1 MKRVLAWIG
10 IVVLLFCYL
19 MTFIS
24 AFFTNSSSHG
34 WFSASVA
41 ATIIVPCFMYAY
53 FMLAKTLDNRKQ
65 EELVREAQFRAR
77 MEALKQ
83 QKLKEKEAQEQE
95 QDAQEDPSATEQQM
109 PEGADVA
116 EQMSQETMPQDGQKV
131 SPECEKNTQELEK
144 QVAQDA
150 RSLQEQIDGLQQEL
164 ERLKQDSAASQPK
177 E

>member
-83 QKLKEKEAQEQE
+83 QKLKEKEAQEH
-95 QDAQEDPSATEQQM
+95 S
-109 PEGADVA
+109 
-116 EQMSQETMPQDGQKV
+116 
-131 SPECEKNTQELEK
+131 EKTTQELEK

>member
-83 QKLKEKEAQEQE
+83 QKLKEKEAQEH
-95 QDAQEDPSATEQQM
+95 S
-109 PEGADVA
+109 
-116 EQMSQETMPQDGQKV
+116 
-131 SPECEKNTQELEK
+131 EKTTQELEE
-144 QVAQDA
+144 QVSQDA

>member
-53 FMLAKTLDNRKQ
+53 FMLAKMLDNRKQ

-83 QKLKEKEAQEQE
+83 QKLKEKEAQEH
-95 QDAQEDPSATEQQM
+95 S
-109 PEGADVA
+109 
-116 EQMSQETMPQDGQKV
+116 
-131 SPECEKNTQELEK
+131 EKTTQELEE

>member
-83 QKLKEKEAQEQE
+83 QKLKEKEAQEH
-95 QDAQEDPSATEQQM
+95 S
-109 PEGADVA
+109 
-116 EQMSQETMPQDGQKV
+116 
-131 SPECEKNTQELEK
+131 EKTTQELEE

-164 ERLKQDSAASQPK
+164 ERLKQDSAASQSK

>member
-83 QKLKEKEAQEQE
+83 QKLKEKEAQEH
-95 QDAQEDPSATEQQM
+95 S
-109 PEGADVA
+109 
-116 EQMSQETMPQDGQKV
+116 
-131 SPECEKNTQELEK
+131 EKTT
-144 QVAQDA
+144 
-150 RSLQEQIDGLQQEL
+150 QEL

>member
-34 WFSASVA
+34 WFTASVA

-53 FMLAKTLDNRKQ
+53 FVLAKTLGNRKQ
-65 EELVREAQFRAR
+65 EELVREAQFRAQ

-83 QKLKEKEAQEQE
+83 QKLKEKEAKEQG
-95 QDAQEDPSATEQQM
+95 QDA
-109 PEGADVA
+109 
-116 EQMSQETMPQDGQKV
+116 QDGQKA
-131 SPECEKNTQELEK
+131 SPESEKTTQELEE

-164 ERLKQDSAASQPK
+164 ERLKQESAASQSK

>member
-83 QKLKEKEAQEQE
+83 QKLKEKEAQEH
-95 QDAQEDPSATEQQM
+95 S
-109 PEGADVA
+109 
-116 EQMSQETMPQDGQKV
+116 
-131 SPECEKNTQELEK
+131 EKTKQELEK
-144 QVAQDA
+144 KVAQDA

>member
-83 QKLKEKEAQEQE
+83 QKLKEKEAQEH
-95 QDAQEDPSATEQQM
+95 S
-109 PEGADVA
+109 
-116 EQMSQETMPQDGQKV
+116 
-131 SPECEKNTQELEK
+131 EKTTQELEE

-164 ERLKQDSAASQPK
+164 ERLKQDSAASQPQ

>member
-83 QKLKEKEAQEQE
+83 QKLKEKEAQEH
-95 QDAQEDPSATEQQM
+95 S
-109 PEGADVA
+109 
-116 EQMSQETMPQDGQKV
+116 
-131 SPECEKNTQELEK
+131 EKTTQELEE

-150 RSLQEQIDGLQQEL
+150 RSLQDQIDGLQQEL

>member
-65 EELVREAQFRAR
+65 EELVRDAQFRAR

-83 QKLKEKEAQEQE
+83 QKLKEKEAQEH
-95 QDAQEDPSATEQQM
+95 S
-109 PEGADVA
+109 
-116 EQMSQETMPQDGQKV
+116 
-131 SPECEKNTQELEK
+131 EKTTQELEE

>member
-10 IVVLLFCYL
+10 IIVLLFCYL

-83 QKLKEKEAQEQE
+83 QKLKEKEAQEH
-95 QDAQEDPSATEQQM
+95 S
-109 PEGADVA
+109 
-116 EQMSQETMPQDGQKV
+116 
-131 SPECEKNTQELEK
+131 EKTTQELEE

>member
-10 IVVLLFCYL
+10 IIVLLFCYL

-83 QKLKEKEAQEQE
+83 QKLKEKEAQEHSE
-95 QDAQEDPSATEQQM
+95 KTTE
-109 PEGADVA
+109 
-116 EQMSQETMPQDGQKV
+116 
-131 SPECEKNTQELEK
+131 ELEE

>member
-83 QKLKEKEAQEQE
+83 QKLKEIEAQEH
-95 QDAQEDPSATEQQM
+95 S
-109 PEGADVA
+109 
-116 EQMSQETMPQDGQKV
+116 
-131 SPECEKNTQELEK
+131 EKTTQELEE

>member
-83 QKLKEKEAQEQE
+83 QKLKEKEAQEH
-95 QDAQEDPSATEQQM
+95 S
-109 PEGADVA
+109 
-116 EQMSQETMPQDGQKV
+116 
-131 SPECEKNTQELEK
+131 EKTTQELEE

-164 ERLKQDSAASQPK
+164 ERLKQDSAASKPK

>member
-83 QKLKEKEAQEQE
+83 QKLKEKEAQEH
-95 QDAQEDPSATEQQM
+95 S
-109 PEGADVA
+109 
-116 EQMSQETMPQDGQKV
+116 
-131 SPECEKNTQELEK
+131 EKTTQELEE

>member
-83 QKLKEKEAQEQE
+83 QKLKEKEAQEH
-95 QDAQEDPSATEQQM
+95 S
-109 PEGADVA
+109 
-116 EQMSQETMPQDGQKV
+116 
-131 SPECEKNTQELEK
+131 EKTTQELEE
-144 QVAQDA
+144 QVTQDA

-164 ERLKQDSAASQPK
+164 ERLKQDSAAAQPK